1 MEKKRGKAIIVGG
14 SIAGV
19 SCAHTLTLA
28 GWDVLVLE
36 KSSEPPARSPTGA
49 GLGLDPQAR
58 QIIKSWLPRPHLFD
72 QITLPLS
79 IDQNQETDSEKKVT
93 RILTRDENFDF
104 EAAYWSDI
112 HGLLYNALPET
123 TFLWGHTFLSFTMSQ
138 DKSTVE
144 VKTLVME
151 TQEIVEVEGDLLVA
165 ADGCLSMIRKT
176 FLPDFKLRYSGY
188 CAWRGVFDFSR
199 NENSEIVTG
208 LKKEYPDLGKCLY
221 FDLGTQTHSV
231 FYELINKKI
240 NWIWYVNQ
248 PEPELKNNS
257 VTLKVSQEM
266 MNKMHQ
272 EAGSIWIPELAR
284 LMKETSDPFL
294 NVIYDCDPLER
305 IFCGNVVL
313 VGDAAHPTT
322 PHGLRSTNMS
332 VLDAEVLGKCL
343 EKWGLENLNLGL
355 EEYQRIRLPVVSE
368 QVLYSRRLGRI
379 KQGLDHDGI
388 RGGSFGLE
396 QRNMPFFSNAPLV

>member
-1 MEKKRGKAIIVGG
+1 MVGKKGKAIIVGG

-58 QIIKSWLPRPHLFD
+58 QIIKSWLPQPHLLD
-72 QITLPLS
+72 EITLPLS
-79 IDQNQETDSEKKVT
+79 IDQNQSTDSEKKVT
-93 RILTRDENFDF
+93 RILTKGENFDF
-104 EAAYWSDI
+104 RAAYWSDI
-112 HGLLYNALPET
+112 HALLYNALPQT
-123 TFLWGHTFLSFTMSQ
+123 MFLWGHKFLSFTMSQ
-138 DKSTVE
+138 DKSTVK
-144 VKTLVME
+144 VKTLVTE
-151 TQEIVEVEGDLLVA
+151 TQETIEIQGDLLVA
-165 ADGCLSMIRKT
+165 ADGCLSSIRKT
-176 FLPDFKLRYSGY
+176 FLPNLKLRYSGY
-188 CAWRGVFDFSR
+188 CAWRGVFDFS
-199 NENSEIVTG
+199 EDEYSETVTG
-208 LKKEYPDLGKCLY
+208 IKKAYPDLGRCLY
-221 FDLGTQTHSV
+221 FDLATQTHSV
-231 FYELINKKI
+231 FYELTNKKL

-266 MNKMHQ
+266 LKKMHQ
-272 EAGSIWIPELAR
+272 EAETVWIPELAR
-284 LMKETSDPFL
+284 LMKVTKDPFL

-305 IFCGNVVL
+305 IFWGNAVL

-343 EKWGLENLNLGL
+343 GKCGPENLSFGL

-368 QVLYSRRLGRI
+368 QVLYARRLGRI
-379 KQGLDHDGI
+379 KQGLDHGGIGGDG
-388 RGGSFGLE
+388 FGLE
-396 QRNMPFFSNAPLV
+396 QKEMPFFSSAPLA